1 MPVTPSDM
9 PLTAYASG
17 GIFTVSWDVEY
28 TGEFEDWWNALGE
41 GQQVSVDASV
51 RLIERY
57 GPMLPYPHSS
67 AVRSSRHGSMREL
80 RVQHAGKPLRVLY
93 AFDPRRMAILLV
105 GGDKTGNRRWYEDA
119 VPRADA
125 LYDRHLRALTREDD
139 PNG

>member
-1 MPVTPSDM
+1 MHPEAYLPCRGTSSD
-9 PLTAYASG
+9 
-17 GIFTVSWDVEY
+17 

-57 GPMLPYPHSS
+57 GPMLPYPSLFGG
-67 AVRSSRHGSMREL
+67 ALIAPRFDEEL
-80 RVQHAGKPLRVLY
+80 RVQHAGKPPRVLY
-93 AFDPRRMAILLV
+93 AFDSRRMAILLV